1 MLLNKSIQIIV
12 FQINNSVFDQVG
24 DISQYT
30 TLIWPDVFNGYA
42 SFELWAPITEDNSEL
57 LKKGNVIWTGG
68 ENAAVIEIVKI

>member
-12 FQINNSVFDQVG
+12 FQINNSVFDQIG

-30 TLIWPDVFNGYA
+30 TLIWPDAFNGYA

-57 LKKGNVIWTGG
+57 LKKGNVI
-68 ENAAVIEIVKI
+68 